1 MLFRADI
8 MSGRFPLPGVWPLS
22 TDSPLIIA
30 LDYASLDAALCMA
43 DQLDPSRCRLKVG
56 KELFT
61 RSGPD
66 VLDALHGR
74 GFEVFL
80 DLKFHDIPN
89 TVAGAV
95 QAAAEQ
101 GVWMVNVHAGG
112 GRRMMEAARERLQ
125 QHGLS
130 THLIAVTV
138 LTSMEAED
146 LAEVGIGVTPAEQVE
161 RLALLARASG
171 MDGVV
176 CSAQEAARLR
186 ELCGGDFLK
195 VTPGIRPSFAAAGD
209 QRRVMTP
216 AQAMAAGSTHL
227 VVGRPVTQAEDP
239 MAALAAIEAELAA
252 GWGRLLALDAGD
264 RLGGAPAAAA
274 GALPVERF
282 TGMAA
287 PPAAVTRQRREQGG
301 GVLLQQLQLLE
312 GFADAVLA
320 VEVDQVV
327 QRPQARFP
335 VELFADQVDGGLEPL
350 PVSNRLGQQDDHA
363 GVGGARHQL
372 LEMAH

>member
-1 MLFRADI
+1 MPTA
-8 MSGRFPLPGVWPLS
+8 
-22 TDSPLIIA
+22 SPLIIA

-43 DQLDPSRCRLKVG
+43 DRLDPARCRVKVG

-66 VLDALHGR
+66 VLEALHGR

-112 GRRMMEAARERLQ
+112 GGRMMEAAKQRLV
-125 QHGLS
+125 QHDLS

-138 LTSMEAED
+138 LTSMAAED
-146 LAEVGIGVTPAEQVE
+146 LSEVGVTATPAEQVE
-161 RLALLARASG
+161 RLATLARDSG

-176 CSAQEAARLR
+176 CSAQEAGRLR
-186 ELCGGDFLK
+186 TLCGDDFLK
-195 VTPGIRPSFAAAGD
+195 VTPGIRPATADAGD

-216 AQAMAAGSTHL
+216 TTAMAAGSTHL

-239 MAALAAIEAELAA
+239 MAALAAIEAEL
-252 GWGRLLALDAGD
+252 
-264 RLGGAPAAAA
+264 
-274 GALPVERF
+274 V
-282 TGMAA
+282 TG
-287 PPAAVTRQRREQGG
+287 
-301 GVLLQQLQLLE
+301 
-312 GFADAVLA
+312 
-320 VEVDQVV
+320 
-327 QRPQARFP
+327 
-335 VELFADQVDGGLEPL
+335 
-350 PVSNRLGQQDDHA
+350 
-363 GVGGARHQL
+363 
-372 LEMAH
+372 